1 MVITV
6 LAILLFTLVTLRFV
20 RRAFQEGRRQ
30 QVLTWPRAVAQLE
43 EGEDRLPG
51 ISADRFG
58 DTTFYQAEL
67 MVPYTFYAR
76 GQRYTGNRLAPRLTQ
91 LNASEQKLLL
101 RDLGKARKYFVY
113 FNPDDPTENYLTI
126 GQSLLSYGKMIGY
139 LIYGLAVPLALL
151 WFASDAFPEGSRWE
165 ILFVMVMGIVLAG
178 GVVGLLAQPLFAL
191 GRLLSPAGE
200 EIRADR
206 DDPLLESLANRPA
219 AIAEGEK
226 VRPGEAHSR

>member
-30 QVLTWPRAVAQLE
+30 RVLTWPRAVAQLE

-91 LNASEQKLLL
+91 LNASEQQLFL
-101 RDLGKARKYFVY
+101 RDLATARKYFVH

-126 GQSLLSYGKMIGY
+126 GQSLLSYGKMMGY
-139 LIYGLAVPLALL
+139 LLYGLAVPLALL
-151 WFASDAFPEGSRWE
+151 WFASDGFPEGSRWK
-165 ILFVMVMGIVLAG
+165 ILFVIILVIVLAG

-191 GRLLSPAGE
+191 GRLLSPVGE
-200 EIRADR
+200 ESGTDG
-206 DDPLLESLANRPA
+206 DDPLLESLANRPKTS
-219 AIAEGEK
+219 AEREE
-226 VRPGEAHSR
+226 VRAGEARLR